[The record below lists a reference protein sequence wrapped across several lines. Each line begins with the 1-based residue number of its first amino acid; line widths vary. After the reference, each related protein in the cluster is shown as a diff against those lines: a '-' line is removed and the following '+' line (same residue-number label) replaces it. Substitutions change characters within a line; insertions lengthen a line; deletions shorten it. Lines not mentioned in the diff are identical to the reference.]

1 MQQRSTAVPLSSV
14 ALDPD
19 GGTPLHRQLFLSVRE
34 SILSGRVLPGARLPA
49 TRIMAKDLGVSR
61 NTVVAAFDQLM
72 AEGYI
77 EGRVG
82 AGSYVS
88 KTLPEELLQARRD
101 FEPPE
106 VAPKG
111 KRLSKRGEFLTS
123 LNLGENSEPK
133 AFSPGIPEL
142 PQFPFDEW
150 ARLLGRRWRRPL
162 EDYVVRGDPAGYRP
176 LREAIASYLGAARAV
191 NCDPDQIIVVSGSQQ
206 ALDLSARVL
215 IDPGDTVWVEEPGYP
230 GIWGAL
236 LAAGAKLVSVPVD
249 DDGLDA
255 ERAEPRNPAA
265 RMVCVTPSHQYPLG
279 VTMSLSRR
287 LKLLE
292 WAKRHDA
299 FILEDDYNSEY
310 RYAGRPISALQ
321 GLDEEGRVI
330 YVGTMSKVMFP
341 GLRLGYMVVPRDLVD
356 AFLRV
361 RVLVDSH
368 PSSVGQAALADF
380 IGEGYLNAHV
390 RRMRQLYAE
399 RQDILIEGAQMRFGA
414 FLKIEPDDA
423 GMHLVGHLPDD
434 IDDVELSRRAS
445 LVGVELPALSSYYRG
460 NNPRRG
466 FLFGY
471 AGIAESEINSG
482 LARLDRMF
490 NET

>member
-1 MQQRSTAVPLSSV
+1 MQQRSTAVLLSSI

-19 GGTPLHRQLFLSVRE
+19 GGTPLHRQLFLAIRE
-34 SILSGRVLPGARLPA
+34 AILSGRLSPNARLPA
-49 TRIMAKDLGVSR
+49 TRVMAKDLSVSR

-82 AGSYVS
+82 AGSFVS
-88 KTLPEELLQARRD
+88 RTLPEELLHARREM
-101 FEPPE
+101 EPAA
-106 VAPKG
+106 VAPTG
-111 KRLSKRGEFLTS
+111 KRLSKRGEFLS
-123 LNLGENSEPK
+123 GLDLGEGTEPK
-133 AFSPGIPEL
+133 AFSPGVPEL
-142 PQFPFDEW
+142 PLFPFDEW

-191 NCDPDQIIVVSGSQQ
+191 NCDPDQIIIVSGSQQ

-236 LAAGAKLVSVPVD
+236 LAAGARLVSVPVD
-249 DDGLDA
+249 EEGLDI

-279 VTMSLSRR
+279 VTMSLARR

-310 RYAGRPISALQ
+310 RYRGRPISALQ

-341 GLRLGYMVVPRDLVD
+341 GLRLGYMVVPPDLVE

-361 RVLVDSH
+361 RILVDSH
-368 PSSVGQAALADF
+368 PSSVALAALADF

-399 RQDILIEGAQMRFGA
+399 RQQILLDGATMRFGD
-414 FLKIEPDDA
+414 FLDIGADDA
-423 GMHLVGHLPDD
+423 GMHLVGYLDND
-434 IDDVELSRRAS
+434 IDDVELSRRAQV
-445 LVGVELPALSSYYRG
+445 VGVELPSLSSYYRG
-460 NNPRRG
+460 TARKRG

-471 AGIAESEINSG
+471 AGIAENEINSG

-490 NET
+490 RES

>member
-1 MQQRSTAVPLSSV
+1 MSQRSTAVLLSSI

-19 GGTPLHRQLFLSVRE
+19 GGTPLHRQLFLAIRE
-34 SILSGRVLPGARLPA
+34 AILSGRLSPNARLPA
-49 TRIMAKDLGVSR
+49 TRVMAKDLSVSR

-82 AGSYVS
+82 AGSFVS
-88 KTLPEELLQARRD
+88 RTLPEELLHARREM
-101 FEPPE
+101 EPVTLE
-106 VAPKG
+106 PKG
-111 KRLSKRGEFLTS
+111 KRLSKRGEFLS
-123 LNLGENSEPK
+123 GLDLGEGTEPK
-133 AFSPGIPEL
+133 AFSPGVPEL
-142 PQFPFDEW
+142 PLFPFDEW

-191 NCDPDQIIVVSGSQQ
+191 NCDPDQIIIVSGSQQ

-249 DDGLDA
+249 EDGLDV

-279 VTMSLSRR
+279 VTMSLARR

-310 RYAGRPISALQ
+310 RYRGRPISALQ

-341 GLRLGYMVVPRDLVD
+341 GLRLGYMVVPPDLVE

-361 RVLVDSH
+361 RILVDSH
-368 PSSVGQAALADF
+368 PSSVALAALADF

-399 RQDILIEGAQMRFGA
+399 RQQILLNGAKMRFGD
-414 FLKIEPDDA
+414 FLDIEPDDA
-423 GMHLVGHLPDD
+423 GMHLVGYLDND
-434 IDDVELSRRAS
+434 IDDVELSRRAQV
-445 LVGVELPALSSYYRG
+445 VGVELPALSGYYRG
-460 NNPRRG
+460 TARQRG

-471 AGIAESEINSG
+471 AGIAENEINSG

-490 NET
+490 RES